1 MDKQEYSHPAPDFLR
16 SIDIHTLLPQQEPF
30 VMVGMLVGYTDD
42 TTTTETRIAE
52 GNLLVD
58 NRVLTTAGMMENMAQ
73 TCAARI
79 GYTNKYILRQG
90 VQIGVIGSVK
100 NLVINAHPHVGDTI
114 TTRVSIV
121 QELMGVTLAT
131 AETLLGDKTLATA
144 QIKLAVRDKDRED
157 GNA

>member
-1 MDKQEYSHPAPDFLR
+1 MDKQEYSHPASDFLR

-30 VMVGMLVGYTDD
+30 VMVGTLTGYTDD

-58 NRVLTTAGMMENMAQ
+58 NGVLTTAGMMENMAQ

-131 AETLLGDKTLATA
+131 AETLLESQTLATA

-157 GNA
+157 GDA